1 MPSAY
6 LQALECFVSAKE
18 EFVAENNGTFNES
31 FQALYDY
38 QRKFI
43 NGLLKQIPLAQSF
56 PSSAT
61 RVPLKCSKALLG
73 KPLRQGP
80 FLLQPAPPDLANS
93 PGGNATDITY
103 ITLGSAF
110 EDTEDEESEA
120 SALASERLGVL
131 LVAFQDGRVDV
142 MLDLEK
148 AEARWEVKKV
158 SAYRGFSWGYLH
170 LF

>member
-1 MPSAY
+1 MDD
-6 LQALECFVSAKE
+6 
-18 EFVAENNGTFNES
+18 S
-31 FQALYDY
+31 FQACYDY

-43 NGLLKQIPLAQSF
+43 NGLLKQVPIAQSF
-56 PSSAT
+56 PSSAI
-61 RVPLKCSKALLG
+61 RVSLRCSKTLLG

-80 FLLQPAPPDLANS
+80 FLLQPAPTDLANS

-103 ITLGSAF
+103 VTLGSAF
-110 EDTEDEESEA
+110 EDTDDDESEA
-120 SALASERLGVL
+120 STLASERLGIL

-158 SAYRGFSWGYLH
+158 SLFQPYSYLTCYSSERDLSYSMTLLH
-170 LF
+170 VLCSSYTNA